1 MLGVPVTEIFSIKVN
16 VLYKMCCIKVN
27 VLYKS
32 KFVLLKK
39 KKKTRATDP
48 SFQNQ

>member
-1 MLGVPVTEIFSIKVN
+1 MLGVPVTEIFS
-16 VLYKMCCIKVN
+16 IKVN